1 MRFARRRRGLPAAAA
16 AASPSAFVATIGDGA
31 GGDESGL
38 SFFLADGSASVAPSL
53 WTIQHRTQ
61 NPVQV
66 SREDYRLQHAYPLSR
81 GGVSS
86 AGAAGAHEMSK
97 QALGSQPP
105 PPGGLYLAQGPSP
118 LGQGPPQPQQPQ
130 HPATMH
136 VGQAYYQPRQPQQVQ
151 QGPPPQQNPQ
161 AAPPQ
166 AGPQQVGG
174 AGGRGPPGGGG
185 PAPLG
190 RPPPMAQAAQLGLS
204 PLSTPPGA
212 PPQPPVATAA
222 YSGALLTNFTNQAA
236 GYPAPQHMPQPPIM
250 LSNCMNLPYA
260 SQRPGQF
267 SPAPQFVYHQP
278 YLQPQQTAQVYYNT
292 QGMMSVPL
300 PSGGAPPQ
308 VQAPRAQHGYQQG
321 APPLQ
326 QRQKHILEIKDP
338 ATGRNILD
346 DINSAPADTPPAA
359 SEQPASAASDIAGM
373 FAAQV
378 AAVASSG
385 PPTKVSPT
393 PVLEPP
399 AQQAQQPSQPQ
410 QQQPTS
416 LEEAAAPQESE
427 VVVATEERREPHS
440 PLPTVAAPAETR
452 VASDTT
458 ASQGITSMEAAESAA
473 APATRVE
480 PVEAPACA
488 DDAESSTVPAAEVV
502 DTRNSA
508 VEART
513 HVVVEEVPEPVAT
526 VTVPPLAARREAE
539 EAPVAAP
546 PAKTSPTVAAMP
558 PTETVREATDGKEG
572 RKSAK
577 KKKKEWNKKGESRE
591 GGDMDAF
598 VDREEQS
605 AVQPSVAAAV
615 APEAPART
623 PSPPARLSPAPPMPA
638 TAPTAAPASASAPVS
653 PPAAAEAAPEAATA
667 TLPTSPDQTDSSA
680 GEDEQHRKAV
690 KIKNEENLR
699 VSREA
704 AAAAAAATTTATT
717 MPVVESSDM
726 VEKADTEAV
735 EDGLEV
741 PASRVTD
748 EEVEDGEENEEEEES
763 SSGKESG
770 DAKGPALKY
779 TYREDQWSP
788 VNPDGRK
795 QYDRQFLLMLQGEPM
810 SLKKPYGLPNLDVI
824 KDTAMQH
831 KLPDPPRGGPYPGG
845 GQSSM
850 GGGPGGPMGRSAHPE
865 HLFMPSYARN
875 GVARPPAGGGGGSGP
890 GRRQSQ
896 PGRGGDKPKKVITL
910 SSSLNQDVKLHAAQ
924 NAWKPSH
931 KAPGDAAA
939 EDIASEELYRRVR
952 GILNKL
958 TPQKFQSLVEQVRN
972 LEINSEERLN
982 RVIDLVFEK
991 ALDEPN
997 FSVPYANMCKH
1008 LAMFEVPVAN
1018 DPEGRMVN
1026 FRKLLLLKCQKE
1038 FEKDTSDDIRKAE
1051 RLKKIEAATTEEEKA
1066 KLTEELID
1074 DEKKS
1079 KRRSL
1084 GNIRFIGELYNLNM
1098 LTAPIMFDCLRRLI
1112 NSNDEDSLECLCKLL
1127 ITIGK
1132 ELDSA
1137 AAKGAQG
1144 GKVNPKLQ
1152 LDEYFRKMENI
1163 VKKREVSLRVVF
1175 MLQDVIDLR
1184 MRKWVPR
1191 RDENIP
1197 KTIDQIHEEAQREH
1211 VNEELMRDS
1220 MPRPKRG
1227 EDRRKGGRAGGGGGF
1242 EDGWNTVPSKKHVDF
1257 NKLKQISTKQTEMD
1271 NIQLGPVS
1279 RMSSWA
1285 KGSSGGGKSS
1295 SQEPEGRPS
1304 GATNRFSAL
1313 ADAPS
1318 YDSRRGAQR
1327 STASSRESSR
1337 GRGGSQQQ
1345 SPMPSM
1351 GARKTPSQSRERDA
1365 ALAAVKN
1372 LAAANAATPA
1382 PAAAPSAAAASPAP
1396 EAPRTDGKSREPE
1409 MVLKGPANMDE
1420 DTLRSRTEALV
1431 DQFLCNSDL
1440 PDAVQNVVELAS
1452 PGNVAKLVSTAI
1464 EHTLERNPEAR
1475 RLTGQ
1480 LLKELLKRKV
1490 VSLDV
1495 FTKGLHGVL
1504 EYGEDMELDIPK
1516 VWEYMAE
1523 LVSPLFLDLLAL
1535 QYLRDAAEPLRPIGR
1550 AGRLAACVL
1559 VNLAKT
1565 LGESTVANMWR
1576 TAGLQWS
1583 HFLAPAEDAD
1593 AFAKANG
1600 VAFTLGGVPAA
1611 SSTGSGAPAG
1621 RAAGGAAASLP
1632 ELESQFNFLIRSK
1645 GTPSINIIEWIE
1657 SNLGEAQT
1665 KNPPFIRALV
1675 TAVAEN
1681 AITMNRDGSGEL
1693 KEDLIKAYGDLLQKY
1708 LNHDEERE
1716 LQALYAL
1723 QALVNRLEHPKGILV
1738 QLFNAFYDCDLVSE
1752 DAFQRWAD
1760 SKDLAEQEGK
1770 GVALKSTT
1778 SFFTWL
1784 AEMEGE
1790 SGEDN

>member
-1 MRFARRRRGLPAAAA
+1 MSLPQKSKYPGVSPNIAQQSRGPHTY
-16 AASPSAFVATIGDGA
+16 PFRGFGHRIYPQCV
-31 GGDESGL
+31 DES
-38 SFFLADGSASVAPSL
+38 
-53 WTIQHRTQ
+53 TK
-61 NPVQV
+61 
-66 SREDYRLQHAYPLSR
+66 EDYRLQHAYSLPR
-81 GGVSS
+81 GGVGS
-86 AGAAGAHEMSK
+86 AGGAHEMNK

-118 LGQGPPQPQQPQ
+118 LGQGPPQQAPQPQ
-130 HPATMH
+130 HPGAMH
-136 VGQAYYQPRQPQQVQ
+136 VGQAYYQARQPQQVQ
-151 QGPPPQQNPQ
+151 QGPPQPPNPQ

-166 AGPQQVGG
+166 VQVGPQQVGAG
-174 AGGRGPPGGGG
+174 GGRGPGGGG
-185 PAPLG
+185 PPSMG
-190 RPPPMAQAAQLGLS
+190 RPPPLAQAAQLGLS
-204 PLSTPPGA
+204 PLGTPPGA
-212 PPQPPVATAA
+212 PPQPPVAAA
-222 YSGALLTNFTNQAA
+222 AGYPGALMPNFANQAA
-236 GYPAPQHMPQPPIM
+236 GYPAPQHMPQQPII
-250 LSNCMNLPYA
+250 LGNCMPY

-267 SPAPQFVYHQP
+267 NPAAQYTVYQSF
-278 YLQPQQTAQVYYNT
+278 LQPQQATQMYYNPAP
-292 QGMMSVPL
+292 GMVSVTL
-300 PSGGAPPQ
+300 PGGGAPPQ
-308 VQAPRAQHGYQQG
+308 VQAPRGPQAYQQG
-321 APPLQ
+321 AQQLPPR
-326 QRQKHILEIKDP
+326 QRHILEIKDP
-338 ATGRNILD
+338 YTGRNVLED
-346 DINSAPADTPPAA
+346 LNSAPAETTTPTAP
-359 SEQPASAASDIAGM
+359 EQQSGASDIAGV

-378 AAVASSG
+378 AAAAAASSSG
-385 PPTKVSPT
+385 PPPTKVSTP

-399 AQQAQQPSQPQ
+399 PP
-410 QQQPTS
+410 PV
-416 LEEAAAPQESE
+416 EEVSPHEEVSAP
-427 VVVATEERREPHS
+427 VEERRETRAS
-440 PLPTVAAPAETR
+440 PTPPPAAASTAVPTELRGAEVATTR
-452 VASDTT
+452 GVSTE
-458 ASQGITSMEAAESAA
+458 EAAEPAA
-473 APATRVE
+473 ALSTSVDVA
-480 PVEAPACA
+480 EAPSYTS
-488 DDAESSTVPAAEVV
+488 DAESAVLAAEVV

-508 VEART
+508 AAVAEGRT
-513 HVVVEEVPEPVAT
+513 PVVVEEVAPAAA
-526 VTVPPLAARREAE
+526 VTLAARKDAE
-539 EAPVAAP
+539 ETPAV
-546 PAKTSPTVAAMP
+546 PAKTPASVAASA
-558 PTETVREATDGKEG
+558 ETVRETTDGRES

-577 KKKKEWNKKGESRE
+577 KKKMKEWNKKGENKE

-598 VDREEQS
+598 VDKEEQS
-605 AVQPSVAAAV
+605 AAQPSVAAAV

-623 PSPPARLSPAPPMPA
+623 PTPPMRLSPAPPTSVATPA
-638 TAPTAAPASASAPVS
+638 VAAVTPAATGPTS
-653 PPAAAEAAPEAATA
+653 PPAAEPAPAAPAAALATA
-667 TLPTSPDQTDSSA
+667 PTSPDQTDSSA

-690 KIKNEENLR
+690 KMKNEENLR

-704 AAAAAAATTTATT
+704 AAVTPTATG
-717 MPVVESSDM
+717 
-726 VEKADTEAV
+726 
-735 EDGLEV
+735 DGLEKGDAEANEDV
-741 PASRVTD
+741 SEAPASCPAED
-748 EEVEDGEENEEEEES
+748 MEDGEENEEAEEEDEEENGS
-763 SSGKESG
+763 KESG
-770 DAKGPALKY
+770 DAKAPVLKY
-779 TYREDQWSP
+779 SYREDQWSP
-788 VNPDGRK
+788 LNPEGRK

-810 SLKKPYGLPNLDVI
+810 SLKKPFGLPNLDVI

-831 KLPDPPRGGPYPGG
+831 KLPDLPRGGPYQGG

-850 GGGPGGPMGRSAHPE
+850 GGGPGGGAMGRGAHPE
-865 HLFMPSYARN
+865 HLFMPPYARN
-875 GVARPPAGGGGGSGP
+875 GVARPPPGGGGGGP

-931 KAPGDAAA
+931 KSAA
-939 EDIASEELYRRVR
+939 EIADEEAASAEELYRRVR

-982 RVIDLVFEK
+982 KVIDLVFEK

-1008 LAMFEVPVAN
+1008 LAMFEVPIAN

-1038 FEKDTSDDIRKAE
+1038 FEKDVSDDIRKAD
-1051 RLKKIEAATTEEEKA
+1051 RLKKIEEATSEEEKA
-1066 KLTEELID
+1066 KLMDELLD

-1144 GKVNPKLQ
+1144 GKVNPKMQ

-1184 MRKWVPR
+1184 QRKWIPR

-1197 KTIDQIHEEAQREH
+1197 KTIDQIHEEAQREQ

-1271 NIQLGPVS
+1271 TIQLGPGS

-1295 SQEPEGRPS
+1295 SQEPEGRPP

-1345 SPMPSM
+1345 SPMPSSM

-1372 LAAANAATPA
+1372 ITSANA
-1382 PAAAPSAAAASPAP
+1382 PAAAAAAPASSHEPEPASAR
-1396 EAPRTDGKSREPE
+1396 EDKSREPDV
-1409 MVLKGPANMDE
+1409 VLRGPANMDE
-1420 DTLRSRTEALV
+1420 DTLKTRTEALV

-1452 PGNVAKLVSTAI
+1452 PGNVHQFVSTAI
-1464 EHTLERNPEAR
+1464 AHTLERNPDAR

-1490 VSLDV
+1490 FSLDV
-1495 FTKGLHGVL
+1495 FTKGLHEVL

-1535 QYLRDAAEPLRPIGR
+1535 QYLRDATEPLRPIGR

-1559 VNLAKT
+1559 AFLAKT
-1565 LGESTVANMWR
+1565 LGEAAVVNMWR

-1583 HFLAPAEDAD
+1583 HFLKPGEDAE

-1600 VAFTLGGVPAA
+1600 VAFTLGGVPATPSA
-1611 SSTGSGAPAG
+1611 GSGAPTG
-1621 RAAGGAAASLP
+1621 RTEGGSAAPPP
-1632 ELESQFNFLIRSK
+1632 ELESQLNFLIRTK
-1645 GTPSINIIEWIE
+1645 GAPSPTIIEWIE
-1657 SNLGEAQT
+1657 SNLGDAQT
-1665 KNPPFIRALV
+1665 KKPPFIRALV

-1681 AITMNRDGSGEL
+1681 AITLLSDGNAEL
-1693 KEDLIKAYGDLLQKY
+1693 KEDLIKSYTDLLQKY

-1738 QLFNAFYDCDLVSE
+1738 HLFNSFYDCDLISE
-1752 DAFQRWAD
+1752 DAFHRWSA
-1760 SKDLAEQEGK
+1760 SEDLAEQEGK
-1770 GVALKSTT
+1770 GVAIKSTT

-1784 AEMEGE
+1784 AEIDGE
-1790 SGEDN
+1790 SGDEN

>member
-1 MRFARRRRGLPAAAA
+1 MSLPQKSKYPGVSPNIAQQSRGPHTY
-16 AASPSAFVATIGDGA
+16 PFRGFGTRIYQQCVE
-31 GGDESGL
+31 ES
-38 SFFLADGSASVAPSL
+38 
-53 WTIQHRTQ
+53 TK
-61 NPVQV
+61 
-66 SREDYRLQHAYPLSR
+66 DYRLQHAYPLQR
-81 GGVSS
+81 GGVGS
-86 AGAAGAHEMSK
+86 AGGAHEMNK

-118 LGQGPPQPQQPQ
+118 LGQGPPQQPPQPQ
-130 HPATMH
+130 HPGAMH
-136 VGQAYYQPRQPQQVQ
+136 VGQAYYQARQPQQ
-151 QGPPPQQNPQ
+151 GPPQPPNPQ

-166 AGPQQVGG
+166 VQVGPQQVGAG
-174 AGGRGPPGGGG
+174 GGRGPGGGG
-185 PAPLG
+185 PPAMG
-190 RPPPMAQAAQLGLS
+190 RPPPLAQAAQLALS
-204 PLSTPPGA
+204 PLGTPPGA
-212 PPQPPVATAA
+212 PPQTPVAAA
-222 YSGALLTNFTNQAA
+222 GYPGALMPNFANQAA
-236 GYPAPQHMPQPPIM
+236 GYPAPQHMSQQPII
-250 LSNCMNLPYA
+250 LGNCMPY

-278 YLQPQQTAQVYYNT
+278 TYLPAQPATQMFYNT
-292 QGMMSVPL
+292 QGMVSVSL
-300 PSGGAPPQ
+300 PASGGPPQ
-308 VQAPRAQHGYQQG
+308 VQAPRGQQAYQQG
-321 APPLQ
+321 ASQLQ
-326 QRQKHILEIKDP
+326 PRPRCIIEIKDP
-338 ATGRNILD
+338 VTGRNVLED
-346 DINSAPADTPPAA
+346 LKSTPDETAP
-359 SEQPASAASDIAGM
+359 EQSSGASDIAGV

-378 AAVASSG
+378 AAVAAASSSG
-385 PPTKVSPT
+385 PPPTKVSLP

-399 AQQAQQPSQPQ
+399 PP
-410 QQQPTS
+410 PP
-416 LEEAAAPQESE
+416 LVEEVSPHEEEVTAP
-427 VVVATEERREPHS
+427 VEERRETRASPTPPPTVAS
-440 PLPTVAAPAETR
+440 TALPTELRGVEVAPTQVVSSEPAEPSLAPYGSADVEAPLPTG
-452 VASDTT
+452 D
-458 ASQGITSMEAAESAA
+458 AESA
-473 APATRVE
+473 VL
-480 PVEAPACA
+480 
-488 DDAESSTVPAAEVV
+488 AEEVV
-502 DTRNSA
+502 DTQNNADAST
-508 VEART
+508 EGRT
-513 HVVVEEVPEPVAT
+513 PVVVEDVAPAAV
-526 VTVPPLAARREAE
+526 VTRAAKKDAE
-539 EAPVAAP
+539 ETPAVPSKTPTSVAPSAP
-546 PAKTSPTVAAMP
+546 S
-558 PTETVREATDGKEG
+558 TEAVRETTDARES

-577 KKKKEWNKKGESRE
+577 KKKMKEWNKKGENKE

-598 VDREEQS
+598 VDKEEQS
-605 AVQPSVAAAV
+605 AAQQSVAAAV

-623 PSPPARLSPAPPMPA
+623 PTPPMRLSPAPPA
-638 TAPTAAPASASAPVS
+638 SVAAPAVAAATPAAAGPTS
-653 PPAAAEAAPEAATA
+653 PPAAEPAPTVPEPAPAT
-667 TLPTSPDQTDSSA
+667 TPTSPDQTDSSA

-704 AAAAAAATTTATT
+704 AVMTPAAT
-717 MPVVESSDM
+717 S
-726 VEKADTEAV
+726 
-735 EDGLEV
+735 DGLEKGDAEAIENV
-741 PASRVTD
+741 SEAPTSCPAEDIEDGEVS
-748 EEVEDGEENEEEEES
+748 EEVAEENEEENGS
-763 SSGKESG
+763 KESG
-770 DAKGPALKY
+770 DAKGPVLKY
-779 TYREDQWSP
+779 SYREDQWSP
-788 VNPDGRK
+788 LNPEGRK

-810 SLKKPYGLPNLDVI
+810 SLKKPFGLPNLDVI

-831 KLPDPPRGGPYPGG
+831 KLPDVPRAGAYQSG

-850 GGGPGGPMGRSAHPE
+850 GGGSGAMGRSAHPE
-865 HLFMPSYARN
+865 HLFMPPYARN
-875 GVARPPAGGGGGSGP
+875 GVARPPPGSGGGGP

-931 KAPGDAAA
+931 KSAA
-939 EDIASEELYRRVR
+939 EIADEEAASAEELYRRVR

-982 RVIDLVFEK
+982 KVIDLVFEK

-1008 LAMFEVPVAN
+1008 LAMFEVPIAN

-1051 RLKKIEAATTEEEKA
+1051 RLKKIEEATSEEEKA
-1066 KLTEELID
+1066 KLTEELLD
-1074 DEKKS
+1074 DEKRS

-1144 GKVNPKLQ
+1144 GKVNPKMQ

-1184 MRKWVPR
+1184 QRKWIPR

-1197 KTIDQIHEEAQREH
+1197 KTIDQIHEEAQREQ

-1242 EDGWNTVPSKKHVDF
+1242 EDGWNTVPTKKHVDF

-1271 NIQLGPVS
+1271 TIQLGPGS

-1285 KGSSGGGKSS
+1285 KGSSGGGKST
-1295 SQEPEGRPS
+1295 SQEPEGRPP

-1318 YDSRRGAQR
+1318 FDSRRGAQR

-1345 SPMPSM
+1345 SSMPSSM

-1372 LAAANAATPA
+1372 ITSSNAPSS
-1382 PAAAPSAAAASPAP
+1382 AAAPNASAPSHEP
-1396 EAPRTDGKSREPE
+1396 EAREEKSREPG
-1409 MVLKGPANMDE
+1409 MALRGPANMDE
-1420 DTLRSRTEALV
+1420 DMLIARTEALV

-1440 PDAVQNVVELAS
+1440 QDAVQNVVELAS
-1452 PGNVAKLVSTAI
+1452 PGNVHQFVSTAI
-1464 EHTLERNPEAR
+1464 THTLDRNTEAR

-1490 VSLDV
+1490 FSLDV
-1495 FTKGLHGVL
+1495 FTKGLHEVL
-1504 EYGEDMELDIPK
+1504 AFGEDMELDIPK
-1516 VWEYMAE
+1516 VWEYVAE

-1535 QYLRDAAEPLRPIGR
+1535 QYLRDATEPLRLIGR

-1559 VNLAKT
+1559 AFLAKT
-1565 LGESTVANMWR
+1565 LGESAVVNMWR

-1583 HFLAPAEDAD
+1583 HFLKPGEDAE

-1600 VAFTLGGVPAA
+1600 VAFTLGGVPATP
-1611 SSTGSGAPAG
+1611 STGSGAPAG
-1621 RAAGGAAASLP
+1621 RTEGGSVAPPP
-1632 ELESQFNFLIRSK
+1632 ELESQLNFLIRTK
-1645 GTPSINIIEWIE
+1645 GAPSPTIIEWIE
-1657 SNLGEAQT
+1657 SNLGDAQT
-1665 KNPPFIRALV
+1665 KKPPFIRALV

-1681 AITMNRDGSGEL
+1681 AITLLGDGNAEL
-1693 KEDLIKAYGDLLQKY
+1693 KEDLMKTYTDLLQKY

-1738 QLFNAFYDCDLVSE
+1738 HLFNAFYDCDLISE
-1752 DAFQRWAD
+1752 DAFHRW
-1760 SKDLAEQEGK
+1760 SRSEDLAEQEGK
-1770 GVALKSTT
+1770 GVAIKSTT

-1784 AEMEGE
+1784 AEIDAE
-1790 SGEDN
+1790 SGDDN

>member
-1 MRFARRRRGLPAAAA
+1 MSLPQKSKYSGVSPNIAQQSRGPHTY
-16 AASPSAFVATIGDGA
+16 PFRGFGPRIYPQCV
-31 GGDESGL
+31 DE
-38 SFFLADGSASVAPSL
+38 P
-53 WTIQHRTQ
+53 
-61 NPVQV
+61 PK
-66 SREDYRLQHAYPLSR
+66 EDYRLPHAYSLSR

-86 AGAAGAHEMSK
+86 AGGAHEMNK
-97 QALGSQPP
+97 QALGQQPP
-105 PPGGLYLAQGPSP
+105 PPGALYLAQGPAS
-118 LGQGPPQPQQPQ
+118 LGQGPPQQAPQPQ

-136 VGQAYYQPRQPQQVQ
+136 VGPAYFQARQPQQVQ
-151 QGPPPQQNPQ
+151 QGPPQPPNPQ

-166 AGPQQVGG
+166 GGPQQVGG

-185 PAPLG
+185 PPSMG
-190 RPPPMAQAAQLGLS
+190 RPPPLTQAAQLGLS
-204 PLSTPPGA
+204 QLGTPPGA
-212 PPQPPVATAA
+212 APQPPVATAA
-222 YSGALLTNFTNQAA
+222 AYPGAAIMPNYANQAA
-236 GYPAPQHMPQPPIM
+236 GYPAPQHMSQPPI
-250 LSNCMNLPYA
+250 LLGSCMNLMTDPTAWLPYPP
-260 SQRPGQF
+260 QRPGQF
-267 SPAPQFVYHQP
+267 SPAPQYVYPP
-278 YLQPQQTAQVYYNT
+278 YLQAQQSPQMFYNT
-292 QGMMSVPL
+292 AQGMMSVSL
-300 PSGGAPPQ
+300 PGGGAPSQ
-308 VQAPRAQHGYQQG
+308 VQAPRGQHAYQQG
-321 APPLQ
+321 APQLQ
-326 QRQKHILEIKDP
+326 PRQRHVLEIKDP
-338 ATGRNILD
+338 ISGRNILE
-346 DINSAPADTPPAA
+346 DIDSTPAETTPTA
-359 SEQPASAASDIAGM
+359 SEQPSSSATDIAGM

-378 AAVASSG
+378 AAVASSSG
-385 PPTKVSPT
+385 PPPTKVSST
-393 PVLEPP
+393 PVLEPASP
-399 AQQAQQPSQPQ
+399 PP
-410 QQQPTS
+410 PPV
-416 LEEAAAPQESE
+416 EEVTPHEEEVAAPI
-427 VVVATEERREPHS
+427 EERRELHS
-440 PLPTVAAPAETR
+440 SSTPPPPAVTAPPTELRGVEVA
-452 VASDTT
+452 
-458 ASQGITSMEAAESAA
+458 ASQGISTEAAESAA
-473 APATRVE
+473 APSASIEVAE
-480 PVEAPACA
+480 VPACTE
-488 DDAESSTVPAAEVV
+488 DAESAVPTAEVV
-502 DTRNSA
+502 DTRNSVA
-508 VEART
+508 AEGRT
-513 HVVVEEVPEPVAT
+513 PVVVDEVAPVVTAAAATTVAPATRKEPEET
-526 VTVPPLAARREAE
+526 
-539 EAPVAAP
+539 PVAAV
-546 PAKTSPTVAAMP
+546 PAKTAVTAPA
-558 PTETVREATDGKEG
+558 ETTRETTDGRESK
-572 RKSAK
+572 KSAK
-577 KKKKEWNKKGESRE
+577 KKKMKEWNKKGENKE

-598 VDREEQS
+598 VDKEES
-605 AVQPSVAAAV
+605 AAQPSVAAAV
-615 APEAPART
+615 ASEAPART
-623 PSPPARLSPAPPMPA
+623 PSPPMRLSPTPP
-638 TAPTAAPASASAPVS
+638 TTAAT
-653 PPAAAEAAPEAATA
+653 PAAAAVTPPAEEVEPATVPAAQNT
-667 TLPTSPDQTDSSA
+667 TPTSPDQTDSST
-680 GEDEQHRKAV
+680 GEDEQHKKAV

-704 AAAAAAATTTATT
+704 AAAAPATTA
-717 MPVVESSDM
+717 PSDAL
-726 VEKADTEAV
+726 EKGDAEADEDVSEA
-735 EDGLEV
+735 
-741 PASRVTD
+741 PASCPAED
-748 EEVEDGEENEEEEES
+748 MEDGEENEEVEEEEEEENS
-763 SSGKESG
+763 TGGSKESG
-770 DAKGPALKY
+770 DAKAPLLKY
-779 TYREDQWSP
+779 SYREDQWSP
-788 VNPDGRK
+788 VNPEGRK

-810 SLKKPYGLPNLDVI
+810 SLKKPFGLPNLDVI

-831 KLPDPPRGGPYPGG
+831 KLPDLPRGGPYQGG

-850 GGGPGGPMGRSAHPE
+850 GGGPGGGPMGRGAHPE
-865 HLFMPSYARN
+865 HLFMPPYARN
-875 GVARPPAGGGGGSGP
+875 GVARPPPGGGGGGP

-931 KAPGDAAA
+931 KSAAEIADEEAAA
-939 EDIASEELYRRVR
+939 EELYRRVR

-982 RVIDLVFEK
+982 KVIDLVFEK

-1008 LAMFEVPVAN
+1008 LAMFEVPVTN

-1038 FEKDTSDDIRKAE
+1038 FEKDTSDDIRKEE
-1051 RLKKIEAATTEEEKA
+1051 RLKKIEALTDEEEKA
-1066 KLTEELID
+1066 KLMDELLD

-1137 AAKGAQG
+1137 ASKGAQG
-1144 GKVNPKLQ
+1144 GKVNPKMQ

-1163 VKKREVSLRVVF
+1163 AKKREVSLRVVF

-1184 MRKWVPR
+1184 HRKWIPR

-1197 KTIDQIHEEAQREH
+1197 KTIDQIHEEAQREQ
-1211 VNEELMRDS
+1211 VNEELMRDT

-1271 NIQLGPVS
+1271 TIQLGPGS

-1313 ADAPS
+1313 ADASS

-1345 SPMPSM
+1345 TPMPSM

-1372 LAAANAATPA
+1372 ITSSS
-1382 PAAAPSAAAASPAP
+1382 APSAAAAAPASTHEP
-1396 EAPRTDGKSREPE
+1396 EVSREDKAKEPDV
-1409 MVLKGPANMDE
+1409 VLKGPPNMDE
-1420 DTLRSRTEALV
+1420 DMLKTRTEALV

-1440 PDAVQNVVELAS
+1440 QDAVQNVVELAS
-1452 PGNVAKLVSTAI
+1452 PGNVHQLVSTAI
-1464 EHTLERNPEAR
+1464 GHTLDRNPEAR

-1490 VSLDV
+1490 LSLDV
-1495 FTKGLHGVL
+1495 LTKGLHEVL

-1516 VWEYMAE
+1516 VWEYVAE

-1550 AGRLAACVL
+1550 AGRMAACVL
-1559 VNLAKT
+1559 AHLAQT
-1565 LGESTVANMWR
+1565 LGEATVANMWR

-1583 HFLAPAEDAD
+1583 HFLKPGEDAE

-1600 VAFTLGGVPAA
+1600 VAFTLGGVPATPTA
-1611 SSTGSGAPAG
+1611 GSGAPAG
-1621 RAAGGAAASLP
+1621 RTGGGSAASLP
-1632 ELESQFNFLIRSK
+1632 ELDSQLNFLIRTK
-1645 GTPSINIIEWIE
+1645 GAPSPAIIEWIE
-1657 SNLGEAQT
+1657 SKLGEAQT
-1665 KNPPFIRALV
+1665 KKPPFIRALV

-1681 AITMNRDGSGEL
+1681 AITLLGDGNAEL
-1693 KEDLIKAYGDLLQKY
+1693 KEDLIKTYSDLLQKY

-1738 QLFNAFYDCDLVSE
+1738 HLFNAFYDCDLISE
-1752 DAFQRWAD
+1752 DAFQQWAD

-1784 AEMEGE
+1784 AEMEAD

>member
-1 MRFARRRRGLPAAAA
+1 MSLPQKSKYPGVSPNIAQQSRGPHTY
-16 AASPSAFVATIGDGA
+16 PFRGFGTRIYQQCVE
-31 GGDESGL
+31 ES
-38 SFFLADGSASVAPSL
+38 
-53 WTIQHRTQ
+53 TK
-61 NPVQV
+61 
-66 SREDYRLQHAYPLSR
+66 EDYRLQHAYPLQR
-81 GGVSS
+81 GGVGS
-86 AGAAGAHEMSK
+86 AGGAHEMNK

-118 LGQGPPQPQQPQ
+118 LGQGPPQQPPQPQ
-130 HPATMH
+130 HPGAMH
-136 VGQAYYQPRQPQQVQ
+136 VGQAYYQARQPQQ
-151 QGPPPQQNPQ
+151 GPPQPPNPQ

-166 AGPQQVGG
+166 VQVGPQQVGAG
-174 AGGRGPPGGGG
+174 GGRGPGGGG
-185 PAPLG
+185 PPAMG
-190 RPPPMAQAAQLGLS
+190 RPPPLAQAAQLALS
-204 PLSTPPGA
+204 PLGTPPGA
-212 PPQPPVATAA
+212 PPQTPVAAA
-222 YSGALLTNFTNQAA
+222 GYPGALMPNFANQAA
-236 GYPAPQHMPQPPIM
+236 GYPAPQHMSQQPII
-250 LSNCMNLPYA
+250 LGNCMPY

-278 YLQPQQTAQVYYNT
+278 TYLPAQPATQMFYNT
-292 QGMMSVPL
+292 QGMVSVSL
-300 PSGGAPPQ
+300 PASGGPPQ
-308 VQAPRAQHGYQQG
+308 VQAPRGQQAYQQG
-321 APPLQ
+321 ASQLQ
-326 QRQKHILEIKDP
+326 PRPRCIIEIKDP
-338 ATGRNILD
+338 VTGRNVLED
-346 DINSAPADTPPAA
+346 LKSTPDETAP
-359 SEQPASAASDIAGM
+359 EQSSGASDIAGV

-378 AAVASSG
+378 AAVAAASSSG
-385 PPTKVSPT
+385 PPPTKVSLP

-399 AQQAQQPSQPQ
+399 PP
-410 QQQPTS
+410 PP
-416 LEEAAAPQESE
+416 LVEEVSPHEEEVTAP
-427 VVVATEERREPHS
+427 VEERRETRASPTPPPTVAS
-440 PLPTVAAPAETR
+440 TALPTELRGVEVAPTQVVSSEPAEPSLAPYGSADVEAPLPTG
-452 VASDTT
+452 D
-458 ASQGITSMEAAESAA
+458 AESA
-473 APATRVE
+473 VL
-480 PVEAPACA
+480 
-488 DDAESSTVPAAEVV
+488 AEEVV
-502 DTRNSA
+502 DTQNNADAST
-508 VEART
+508 EGRT
-513 HVVVEEVPEPVAT
+513 PVVVEDVAPAAV
-526 VTVPPLAARREAE
+526 VTRAAKKDAE
-539 EAPVAAP
+539 ETPAVPSKTPTSVAPSAP
-546 PAKTSPTVAAMP
+546 S
-558 PTETVREATDGKEG
+558 TEAVRETTDARES

-577 KKKKEWNKKGESRE
+577 KKKMKEWNKKGENKE

-598 VDREEQS
+598 VDKEEQS
-605 AVQPSVAAAV
+605 AAQQSVAAAV

-623 PSPPARLSPAPPMPA
+623 PTPPMRLSPAPPA
-638 TAPTAAPASASAPVS
+638 SVAAPAVAAATPAAAGPTS
-653 PPAAAEAAPEAATA
+653 PPAAEPAPTVPEPAPAT
-667 TLPTSPDQTDSSA
+667 TPTSPDQTDSSA

-704 AAAAAAATTTATT
+704 AVMTPAAT
-717 MPVVESSDM
+717 S
-726 VEKADTEAV
+726 
-735 EDGLEV
+735 DGLEKGDAEAIENV
-741 PASRVTD
+741 SEAPTSCPAEDIEDGEVS
-748 EEVEDGEENEEEEES
+748 EEVAEENEEENGS
-763 SSGKESG
+763 KESG
-770 DAKGPALKY
+770 DAKGPVLKY
-779 TYREDQWSP
+779 SYREDQWSP
-788 VNPDGRK
+788 LNPEGRK

-810 SLKKPYGLPNLDVI
+810 SLKKPFGLPNLDVI

-831 KLPDPPRGGPYPGG
+831 KLPDVPRAGAYQSG

-850 GGGPGGPMGRSAHPE
+850 GGGSGAMGRSAHPE
-865 HLFMPSYARN
+865 HLFMPPYARN
-875 GVARPPAGGGGGSGP
+875 GVARPPPGSGGGGP

-931 KAPGDAAA
+931 KSAA
-939 EDIASEELYRRVR
+939 EIADEEAASAEELYRRVR

-982 RVIDLVFEK
+982 KVIDLVFEK

-1008 LAMFEVPVAN
+1008 LAMFEVPIAN

-1051 RLKKIEAATTEEEKA
+1051 RLKKIEEATSEEEKA
-1066 KLTEELID
+1066 KLTEELLD
-1074 DEKKS
+1074 DEKRS

-1144 GKVNPKLQ
+1144 GKVNPKMQ

-1184 MRKWVPR
+1184 QRKWIPR

-1197 KTIDQIHEEAQREH
+1197 KTIDQIHEEAQREQ

-1242 EDGWNTVPSKKHVDF
+1242 EDGWNTVPTKKHVDF

-1271 NIQLGPVS
+1271 TIQLGPGS

-1285 KGSSGGGKSS
+1285 KGSSGGGKST
-1295 SQEPEGRPS
+1295 SQEPEGRPP

-1318 YDSRRGAQR
+1318 FDSRRGAQR

-1345 SPMPSM
+1345 SSMPSSM

-1372 LAAANAATPA
+1372 ITSSNAPSS
-1382 PAAAPSAAAASPAP
+1382 AAAPNASAPSHEP
-1396 EAPRTDGKSREPE
+1396 EAREEKSREPG
-1409 MVLKGPANMDE
+1409 MALRGPANMDE
-1420 DTLRSRTEALV
+1420 DMLIARTEALV

-1440 PDAVQNVVELAS
+1440 QDAVQNVVELAS
-1452 PGNVAKLVSTAI
+1452 PGNVHQFVSTAI
-1464 EHTLERNPEAR
+1464 THTLDRNTEAR

-1490 VSLDV
+1490 FSLDV
-1495 FTKGLHGVL
+1495 FTKGLHEVL
-1504 EYGEDMELDIPK
+1504 AFGEDMELDIPK
-1516 VWEYMAE
+1516 VWEYVAE

-1535 QYLRDAAEPLRPIGR
+1535 QYLRDATEPLRLIGR

-1559 VNLAKT
+1559 AFLAKT
-1565 LGESTVANMWR
+1565 LGESAVVNMWR

-1583 HFLAPAEDAD
+1583 HFLKPGEDAE

-1600 VAFTLGGVPAA
+1600 VAFTLGGVPATP
-1611 SSTGSGAPAG
+1611 STGSGAPAG
-1621 RAAGGAAASLP
+1621 RTEGGSVAPPP
-1632 ELESQFNFLIRSK
+1632 ELESQLNFLIRTK
-1645 GTPSINIIEWIE
+1645 GAPSPTIIEWIE
-1657 SNLGEAQT
+1657 SNLGDAQT
-1665 KNPPFIRALV
+1665 KKPPFIRALV

-1681 AITMNRDGSGEL
+1681 AITLLGDGNAEL
-1693 KEDLIKAYGDLLQKY
+1693 KEDLMKTYTDLLQKY

-1738 QLFNAFYDCDLVSE
+1738 HLFNAFYDCDLISE
-1752 DAFQRWAD
+1752 DAFHRW
-1760 SKDLAEQEGK
+1760 SRSEDLAEQEGK
-1770 GVALKSTT
+1770 GVAIKSTT

-1784 AEMEGE
+1784 AEIDAE
-1790 SGEDN
+1790 SGDDN

>member
-1 MRFARRRRGLPAAAA
+1 MSLPQKSKYPGVSPNIAQQSRGPH
-16 AASPSAFVATIGDGA
+16 
-31 GGDESGL
+31 
-38 SFFLADGSASVAPSL
+38 
-53 WTIQHRTQ
+53 TIQHRTQ

-66 SREDYRLQHAYPLSR
+66 SRDYRLQHAYPLQR
-81 GGVSS
+81 GGVGS
-86 AGAAGAHEMSK
+86 AGGAHEMNK

-118 LGQGPPQPQQPQ
+118 LGQGPPQQPPQPQ
-130 HPATMH
+130 HPGAMH
-136 VGQAYYQPRQPQQVQ
+136 VGQAYYQARQPQQ
-151 QGPPPQQNPQ
+151 GPPQPPNPQ

-166 AGPQQVGG
+166 VQVGPQQVGAG
-174 AGGRGPPGGGG
+174 GGRGPGGGG
-185 PAPLG
+185 PPAMG
-190 RPPPMAQAAQLGLS
+190 RPPPLAQAAQLALS
-204 PLSTPPGA
+204 PLGTPPGA
-212 PPQPPVATAA
+212 PPQTPVAAA
-222 YSGALLTNFTNQAA
+222 GYPGALMPNFANQAA
-236 GYPAPQHMPQPPIM
+236 GYPAPQHMSQQPII
-250 LSNCMNLPYA
+250 LGNCMPY

-278 YLQPQQTAQVYYNT
+278 TYLPAQPATQMFYNT
-292 QGMMSVPL
+292 QGMVSVSL
-300 PSGGAPPQ
+300 PASGGPPQ
-308 VQAPRAQHGYQQG
+308 VQAPRGQQAYQQG
-321 APPLQ
+321 ASQLQ
-326 QRQKHILEIKDP
+326 PRPRCIIEIKDP
-338 ATGRNILD
+338 VTGRNVLED
-346 DINSAPADTPPAA
+346 LKSTPDETAP
-359 SEQPASAASDIAGM
+359 EQSSGASDIAGV

-378 AAVASSG
+378 AAVAAASSSG
-385 PPTKVSPT
+385 PPPTKVSLP

-399 AQQAQQPSQPQ
+399 PP
-410 QQQPTS
+410 PP
-416 LEEAAAPQESE
+416 LVEEVSPHEEEVTAP
-427 VVVATEERREPHS
+427 VEERRETRASPTPPPTVAS
-440 PLPTVAAPAETR
+440 TALPTELRGVEVAPTQVVSSEPAEPSLAPYGSADVEAPLPTG
-452 VASDTT
+452 D
-458 ASQGITSMEAAESAA
+458 AESA
-473 APATRVE
+473 VL
-480 PVEAPACA
+480 
-488 DDAESSTVPAAEVV
+488 AEEVV
-502 DTRNSA
+502 DTQNNADAST
-508 VEART
+508 EGRT
-513 HVVVEEVPEPVAT
+513 PVVVEDVAPAAV
-526 VTVPPLAARREAE
+526 VTRAAKKDAE
-539 EAPVAAP
+539 ETPAVPSKTPTSVAPSAP
-546 PAKTSPTVAAMP
+546 S
-558 PTETVREATDGKEG
+558 TEAVRETTDARES

-577 KKKKEWNKKGESRE
+577 KKKMKEWNKKGENKE

-598 VDREEQS
+598 VDKEEQS
-605 AVQPSVAAAV
+605 AAQQSVAAAV

-623 PSPPARLSPAPPMPA
+623 PTPPMRLSPAPPA
-638 TAPTAAPASASAPVS
+638 SVAAPAVAAATPAAAGPTS
-653 PPAAAEAAPEAATA
+653 PPAAEPAPTVPEPAPAT
-667 TLPTSPDQTDSSA
+667 TPTSPDQTDSSA

-704 AAAAAAATTTATT
+704 AVMTPAAT
-717 MPVVESSDM
+717 S
-726 VEKADTEAV
+726 
-735 EDGLEV
+735 DGLEKGDAEAIENV
-741 PASRVTD
+741 SEAPTSCPAEDIEDGEVS
-748 EEVEDGEENEEEEES
+748 EEVAEENEEENGS
-763 SSGKESG
+763 KESG
-770 DAKGPALKY
+770 DAKGPVLKY
-779 TYREDQWSP
+779 SYREDQWSP
-788 VNPDGRK
+788 LNPEGRK

-810 SLKKPYGLPNLDVI
+810 SLKKPFGLPNLDVI

-831 KLPDPPRGGPYPGG
+831 KLPDVPRAGAYQSG

-850 GGGPGGPMGRSAHPE
+850 GGGSGAMGRSAHPE
-865 HLFMPSYARN
+865 HLFMPPYARN
-875 GVARPPAGGGGGSGP
+875 GVARPPPGSGGGGP

-931 KAPGDAAA
+931 KSAA
-939 EDIASEELYRRVR
+939 EIADEEAASAEELYRRVR

-982 RVIDLVFEK
+982 KVIDLVFEK

-1008 LAMFEVPVAN
+1008 LAMFEVPIAN

-1051 RLKKIEAATTEEEKA
+1051 RLKKIEEATSEEEKA
-1066 KLTEELID
+1066 KLTEELLD
-1074 DEKKS
+1074 DEKRS

-1144 GKVNPKLQ
+1144 GKVNPKMQ

-1184 MRKWVPR
+1184 QRKWIPR

-1197 KTIDQIHEEAQREH
+1197 KTIDQIHEEAQREQ

-1242 EDGWNTVPSKKHVDF
+1242 EDGWNTVPTKKHVDF

-1271 NIQLGPVS
+1271 TIQLGPGS

-1285 KGSSGGGKSS
+1285 KGSSGGGKST
-1295 SQEPEGRPS
+1295 SQEPEGRPP

-1318 YDSRRGAQR
+1318 FDSRRGAQR

-1345 SPMPSM
+1345 SSMPSSM

-1372 LAAANAATPA
+1372 ITSSNAPSS
-1382 PAAAPSAAAASPAP
+1382 AAAPNASAPSHEP
-1396 EAPRTDGKSREPE
+1396 EAREEKSREPG
-1409 MVLKGPANMDE
+1409 MALRGPANMDE
-1420 DTLRSRTEALV
+1420 DMLIARTEALV

-1440 PDAVQNVVELAS
+1440 QDAVQNVVELAS
-1452 PGNVAKLVSTAI
+1452 PGNVHQFVSTAI
-1464 EHTLERNPEAR
+1464 THTLDRNTEAR

-1490 VSLDV
+1490 FSLDV
-1495 FTKGLHGVL
+1495 FTKGLHEVL
-1504 EYGEDMELDIPK
+1504 AFGEDMELDIPK
-1516 VWEYMAE
+1516 VWEYVAE

-1535 QYLRDAAEPLRPIGR
+1535 QYLRDATEPLRLIGR

-1559 VNLAKT
+1559 AFLAKT
-1565 LGESTVANMWR
+1565 LGESAVVNMWR

-1583 HFLAPAEDAD
+1583 HFLKPGEDAE

-1600 VAFTLGGVPAA
+1600 VAFTLGGVPATP
-1611 SSTGSGAPAG
+1611 STGSGAPAG
-1621 RAAGGAAASLP
+1621 RTEGGSVAPPP
-1632 ELESQFNFLIRSK
+1632 ELESQLNFLIRTK
-1645 GTPSINIIEWIE
+1645 GAPSPTIIEWIE
-1657 SNLGEAQT
+1657 SNLGDAQT
-1665 KNPPFIRALV
+1665 KKPPFIRALV

-1681 AITMNRDGSGEL
+1681 AITLLGDGNAEL
-1693 KEDLIKAYGDLLQKY
+1693 KEDLMKTYTDLLQKY

-1738 QLFNAFYDCDLVSE
+1738 HLFNAFYDCDLISE
-1752 DAFQRWAD
+1752 DAFHRW
-1760 SKDLAEQEGK
+1760 SRSEDLAEQEGK
-1770 GVALKSTT
+1770 GVAIKSTT

-1784 AEMEGE
+1784 AEIDAE
-1790 SGEDN
+1790 SGDDN

>member
-1 MRFARRRRGLPAAAA
+1 MARNKKKRSKASRQTSGTSQSSAAQIPPFA
-16 AASPSAFVATIGDGA
+16 
-31 GGDESGL
+31 
-38 SFFLADGSASVAPSL
+38 APS
-53 WTIQHRTQ
+53 TSFAPPNYQ
-61 NPVQV
+61 
-66 SREDYRLQHAYPLSR
+66 DYRLQHAYPLQR
-81 GGVSS
+81 GGVGS
-86 AGAAGAHEMSK
+86 AGGAHEMNK

-118 LGQGPPQPQQPQ
+118 LGQGPPQQPPQPQ
-130 HPATMH
+130 HPGAMH
-136 VGQAYYQPRQPQQVQ
+136 VGQAYYQARQPQQ
-151 QGPPPQQNPQ
+151 GPPQPPNPQ

-166 AGPQQVGG
+166 VQVGPQQVGAG
-174 AGGRGPPGGGG
+174 GGRGPGGGG
-185 PAPLG
+185 PPAMG
-190 RPPPMAQAAQLGLS
+190 RPPPLAQAAQLALS
-204 PLSTPPGA
+204 PLGTPPGA
-212 PPQPPVATAA
+212 PPQTPVAAA
-222 YSGALLTNFTNQAA
+222 GYPGALMPNFANQAA
-236 GYPAPQHMPQPPIM
+236 GYPAPQHMSQQPII
-250 LSNCMNLPYA
+250 LGNCMPY

-278 YLQPQQTAQVYYNT
+278 TYLPAQPATQMFYNT
-292 QGMMSVPL
+292 QGMVSVSL
-300 PSGGAPPQ
+300 PASGGPPQ
-308 VQAPRAQHGYQQG
+308 VQAPRGQQAYQQG
-321 APPLQ
+321 ASQLQ
-326 QRQKHILEIKDP
+326 PRPRCIIEIKDP
-338 ATGRNILD
+338 VTGRNVLED
-346 DINSAPADTPPAA
+346 LKSTPDETAP
-359 SEQPASAASDIAGM
+359 EQSSGASDIAGV

-378 AAVASSG
+378 AAVAAASSSG
-385 PPTKVSPT
+385 PPPTKVSLP

-399 AQQAQQPSQPQ
+399 PP
-410 QQQPTS
+410 PP
-416 LEEAAAPQESE
+416 LVEEVSPHEEEVTAP
-427 VVVATEERREPHS
+427 VEERRETRASPTPPPTVAS
-440 PLPTVAAPAETR
+440 TALPTELRGVEVAPTQVVSSEPAEPSLAPYGSADVEAPLPTG
-452 VASDTT
+452 D
-458 ASQGITSMEAAESAA
+458 AESA
-473 APATRVE
+473 VL
-480 PVEAPACA
+480 
-488 DDAESSTVPAAEVV
+488 AEEVV
-502 DTRNSA
+502 DTQNNADAST
-508 VEART
+508 EGRT
-513 HVVVEEVPEPVAT
+513 PVVVEDVAPAAV
-526 VTVPPLAARREAE
+526 VTRAAKKDAE
-539 EAPVAAP
+539 ETPAVPSKTPTSVAPSAP
-546 PAKTSPTVAAMP
+546 S
-558 PTETVREATDGKEG
+558 TEAVRETTDARES

-577 KKKKEWNKKGESRE
+577 KKKMKEWNKKGENKE

-598 VDREEQS
+598 VDKEEQS
-605 AVQPSVAAAV
+605 AAQQSVAAAV

-623 PSPPARLSPAPPMPA
+623 PTPPMRLSPAPPA
-638 TAPTAAPASASAPVS
+638 SVAAPAVAAATPAAAGPTS
-653 PPAAAEAAPEAATA
+653 PPAAEPAPTVPEPAPAT
-667 TLPTSPDQTDSSA
+667 TPTSPDQTDSSA

-704 AAAAAAATTTATT
+704 AVMTPAAT
-717 MPVVESSDM
+717 S
-726 VEKADTEAV
+726 
-735 EDGLEV
+735 DGLEKGDAEAIENV
-741 PASRVTD
+741 SEAPTSCPAEDIEDGEVS
-748 EEVEDGEENEEEEES
+748 EEVAEENEEENGS
-763 SSGKESG
+763 KESG
-770 DAKGPALKY
+770 DAKGPVLKY
-779 TYREDQWSP
+779 SYREDQWSP
-788 VNPDGRK
+788 LNPEGRK

-810 SLKKPYGLPNLDVI
+810 SLKKPFGLPNLDVI

-831 KLPDPPRGGPYPGG
+831 KLPDVPRAGAYQSG

-850 GGGPGGPMGRSAHPE
+850 GGGSGAMGRSAHPE
-865 HLFMPSYARN
+865 HLFMPPYARN
-875 GVARPPAGGGGGSGP
+875 GVARPPPGSGGGGP

-931 KAPGDAAA
+931 KSAA
-939 EDIASEELYRRVR
+939 EIADEEAASAEELYRRVR

-982 RVIDLVFEK
+982 KVIDLVFEK

-1008 LAMFEVPVAN
+1008 LAMFEVPIAN

-1051 RLKKIEAATTEEEKA
+1051 RLKKIEEATSEEEKA
-1066 KLTEELID
+1066 KLTEELLD
-1074 DEKKS
+1074 DEKRS

-1144 GKVNPKLQ
+1144 GKVNPKMQ

-1184 MRKWVPR
+1184 QRKWIPR

-1197 KTIDQIHEEAQREH
+1197 KTIDQIHEEAQREQ

-1242 EDGWNTVPSKKHVDF
+1242 EDGWNTVPTKKHVDF

-1271 NIQLGPVS
+1271 TIQLGPGS

-1285 KGSSGGGKSS
+1285 KGSSGGGKST
-1295 SQEPEGRPS
+1295 SQEPEGRPP

-1318 YDSRRGAQR
+1318 FDSRRGAQR

-1345 SPMPSM
+1345 SSMPSSM

-1372 LAAANAATPA
+1372 ITSSNAPSS
-1382 PAAAPSAAAASPAP
+1382 AAAPNASAPSHEP
-1396 EAPRTDGKSREPE
+1396 EAREEKSREPG
-1409 MVLKGPANMDE
+1409 MALRGPANMDE
-1420 DTLRSRTEALV
+1420 DMLIARTEALV

-1440 PDAVQNVVELAS
+1440 QDAVQNVVELAS
-1452 PGNVAKLVSTAI
+1452 PGNVHQFVSTAI
-1464 EHTLERNPEAR
+1464 THTLDRNTEAR

-1490 VSLDV
+1490 FSLDV
-1495 FTKGLHGVL
+1495 FTKGLHEVL
-1504 EYGEDMELDIPK
+1504 AFGEDMELDIPK
-1516 VWEYMAE
+1516 VWEYVAE

-1535 QYLRDAAEPLRPIGR
+1535 QYLRDATEPLRLIGR

-1559 VNLAKT
+1559 AFLAKT
-1565 LGESTVANMWR
+1565 LGESAVVNMWR

-1583 HFLAPAEDAD
+1583 HFLKPGEDAE

-1600 VAFTLGGVPAA
+1600 VAFTLGGVPATP
-1611 SSTGSGAPAG
+1611 STGSGAPAG
-1621 RAAGGAAASLP
+1621 RTEGGSVAPPP
-1632 ELESQFNFLIRSK
+1632 ELESQLNFLIRTK
-1645 GTPSINIIEWIE
+1645 GAPSPTIIEWIE
-1657 SNLGEAQT
+1657 SNLGDAQT
-1665 KNPPFIRALV
+1665 KKPPFIRALV

-1681 AITMNRDGSGEL
+1681 AITLLGDGNAEL
-1693 KEDLIKAYGDLLQKY
+1693 KEDLMKTYTDLLQKY

-1738 QLFNAFYDCDLVSE
+1738 HLFNAFYDCDLISE
-1752 DAFQRWAD
+1752 DAFHRW
-1760 SKDLAEQEGK
+1760 SRSEDLAEQEGK
-1770 GVALKSTT
+1770 GVAIKSTT

-1784 AEMEGE
+1784 AEIDAE
-1790 SGEDN
+1790 SGDDN

>member
-1 MRFARRRRGLPAAAA
+1 MM
-16 AASPSAFVATIGDGA
+16 ASA
-31 GGDESGL
+31 
-38 SFFLADGSASVAPSL
+38 
-53 WTIQHRTQ
+53 
-61 NPVQV
+61 
-66 SREDYRLQHAYPLSR
+66 
-81 GGVSS
+81 
-86 AGAAGAHEMSK
+86 
-97 QALGSQPP
+97 
-105 PPGGLYLAQGPSP
+105 
-118 LGQGPPQPQQPQ
+118 
-130 HPATMH
+130 
-136 VGQAYYQPRQPQQVQ
+136 
-151 QGPPPQQNPQ
+151 
-161 AAPPQ
+161 
-166 AGPQQVGG
+166 
-174 AGGRGPPGGGG
+174 
-185 PAPLG
+185 
-190 RPPPMAQAAQLGLS
+190 RPPPAARAINGS
-204 PLSTPPGA
+204 SHG
-212 PPQPPVATAA
+212 
-222 YSGALLTNFTNQAA
+222 
-236 GYPAPQHMPQPPIM
+236 
-250 LSNCMNLPYA
+250 
-260 SQRPGQF
+260 
-267 SPAPQFVYHQP
+267 
-278 YLQPQQTAQVYYNT
+278 
-292 QGMMSVPL
+292 PL
-300 PSGGAPPQ
+300 P
-308 VQAPRAQHGYQQG
+308 
-321 APPLQ
+321 
-326 QRQKHILEIKDP
+326 
-338 ATGRNILD
+338 GR
-346 DINSAPADTPPAA
+346 
-359 SEQPASAASDIAGM
+359 
-373 FAAQV
+373 
-378 AAVASSG
+378 
-385 PPTKVSPT
+385 
-393 PVLEPP
+393 
-399 AQQAQQPSQPQ
+399 
-410 QQQPTS
+410 
-416 LEEAAAPQESE
+416 ES
-427 VVVATEERREPHS
+427 
-440 PLPTVAAPAETR
+440 
-452 VASDTT
+452 
-458 ASQGITSMEAAESAA
+458 
-473 APATRVE
+473 
-480 PVEAPACA
+480 
-488 DDAESSTVPAAEVV
+488 
-502 DTRNSA
+502 
-508 VEART
+508 
-513 HVVVEEVPEPVAT
+513 
-526 VTVPPLAARREAE
+526 
-539 EAPVAAP
+539 
-546 PAKTSPTVAAMP
+546 
-558 PTETVREATDGKEG
+558 

-577 KKKKEWNKKGESRE
+577 KKKMKEWNKKGENKE

-598 VDREEQS
+598 VDKEEQL
-605 AVQPSVAAAV
+605 AAQPSVAAAV

-623 PSPPARLSPAPPMPA
+623 PTPPMRLSPAPPTTVPTPA
-638 TAPTAAPASASAPVS
+638 AAAVAPAATGPTS
-653 PPAAAEAAPEAATA
+653 PPAAETPPAALTQS
-667 TLPTSPDQTDSSA
+667 TTPTSPDLTDSSA

-704 AAAAAAATTTATT
+704 AAMTPAAT
-717 MPVVESSDM
+717 D
-726 VEKADTEAV
+726 
-735 EDGLEV
+735 DGLEKGEV
-741 PASRVTD
+741 EAEEDVSEAPPSCPAED
-748 EEVEDGEENEEEEES
+748 IEDGEENEEVEEEEEEDS
-763 SSGKESG
+763 SKESG
-770 DAKGPALKY
+770 DAKAPVLKY
-779 TYREDQWSP
+779 SYREDQWSP
-788 VNPDGRK
+788 LNPEGRK

-810 SLKKPYGLPNLDVI
+810 SLKKPFGLPNLDVI

-831 KLPDPPRGGPYPGG
+831 KLPDLPRGGPYQGG

-850 GGGPGGPMGRSAHPE
+850 GGGPGGGAMGRGAHPE
-865 HLFMPSYARN
+865 HLFMPPYARN
-875 GVARPPAGGGGGSGP
+875 GVARPPPGAGGGGP

-931 KAPGDAAA
+931 KSAA
-939 EDIASEELYRRVR
+939 EIADEEAASAEARGIFFALPAHTLRELYRRVR

-982 RVIDLVFEK
+982 KVIDLVFEK

-1008 LAMFEVPVAN
+1008 LAMFEVPIAN

-1051 RLKKIEAATTEEEKA
+1051 RLKKIEEATSEEEKA
-1066 KLTEELID
+1066 KMMEELLE

-1144 GKVNPKLQ
+1144 GKVNPKMQ
-1152 LDEYFRKMENI
+1152 LDEYFRKMETI

-1184 MRKWVPR
+1184 QASLFFSLFGRKWIPR

-1197 KTIDQIHEEAQREH
+1197 KTIDQIHEEAQREQ

-1271 NIQLGPVS
+1271 TIQLGPGS

-1295 SQEPEGRPS
+1295 SQEPEGRPP

-1318 YDSRRGAQR
+1318 FDSRRGAQR

-1351 GARKTPSQSRERDA
+1351 GARKTPSQSRDRDA

-1372 LAAANAATPA
+1372 ITSSN
-1382 PAAAPSAAAASPAP
+1382 APSAAAAAAPASSHEP
-1396 EAPRTDGKSREPE
+1396 DVSSREDKSREPD

-1420 DTLRSRTEALV
+1420 DTLKNRTEALV

-1440 PDAVQNVVELAS
+1440 QDAVQNVVELAS
-1452 PGNVAKLVSTAI
+1452 PGNVHQLVSTAI
-1464 EHTLERNPEAR
+1464 AHTLDRNPEAR

-1490 VSLDV
+1490 FSLDI
-1495 FTKGLHGVL
+1495 FTKGLHEVL

-1516 VWEYMAE
+1516 VWEYVAE

-1535 QYLRDAAEPLRPIGR
+1535 QYLRDATEPLRPIGR

-1559 VNLAKT
+1559 AFLAKT
-1565 LGESTVANMWR
+1565 LGEATVVNMWR

-1583 HFLAPAEDAD
+1583 HFLKPGEDAE

-1600 VAFTLGGVPAA
+1600 VAFTLGGVPATPSA
-1611 SSTGSGAPAG
+1611 GSGAPSG
-1621 RAAGGAAASLP
+1621 RSDGGSAAPPP
-1632 ELESQFNFLIRSK
+1632 ELESQLNFLIRTK
-1645 GTPSINIIEWIE
+1645 GSPSHSIIEWIE
-1657 SNLGEAQT
+1657 SNLGDAQT
-1665 KNPPFIRALV
+1665 KPPFIRALV

-1681 AITMNRDGSGEL
+1681 AITLLGDGNAEL
-1693 KEDLIKAYGDLLQKY
+1693 KEDLIKTYSDLLQKY
-1708 LNHDEERE
+1708 LAHDEERE

-1723 QALVNRLEHPKGILV
+1723 QALVNRLEHPKGVLLK
-1738 QLFNAFYDCDLVSE
+1738 LFNAFYDCDLISE
-1752 DAFQRWAD
+1752 DAFHRW
-1760 SKDLAEQEGK
+1760 SKSDDLAEQEGK
-1770 GVALKSTT
+1770 GVAMKSTT

-1784 AEMEGE
+1784 AETDADSNEE
-1790 SGEDN
+1790 N